1 MRGRAAVPRGKRTWS
16 PKDLRRELRSERDSG
31 VVDLELEKLRREL
44 EEARPRT
51 RAECEGGARPCPFI
65 SCRYHLYLDIT
76 ASGSLRL
83 NFPGLEL
90 EDLVETCALDV
101 AERGGANLAEL
112 GRLLNLTRQRADQLE
127 KLALGRLRELAEA
140 EPVLPSY
147 QGPQSP
153 ACEDLAGLN
162 LHARLPHLRNRT
174 GAP

>member
-1 MRGRAAVPRGKRTWS
+1 VRGRAAVPRGKRTWS

-127 KLALGRLRELAEA
+127 QLAAEA
-140 EPVLPSY
+140 PASEWQALPLLLV
-147 QGPQSP
+147 
-153 ACEDLAGLN
+153 LAGS
-162 LHARLPHLRNRT
+162 RPPRGKR
-174 GAP
+174 PKR